1 MSQESSDFPLKNWVQ
16 LSYKKK
22 ATHYAHVC
30 MRAYTVSLI
39 VCMLR

>member
-1 MSQESSDFPLKNWVQ
+1 MSQESSDFPLKTRVQ

-22 ATHYAHVC
+22 KTYYAHVC
-30 MRAYTVSLI
+30 MRAYAVSLI